1 MGKYEEEIF
10 EKTDIFT
17 NHSLDCAEILGKNTI
32 VECQKVYFLTLYD
45 RVAVTGK
52 RNQNQSLF
60 MVKTSKIRPETIK
73 SVALNMKI

>member
-32 VECQKVYFLTLYD
+32 VECQKVYFLTLLISGNILLY
-45 RVAVTGK
+45 
-52 RNQNQSLF
+52 F
-60 MVKTSKIRPETIK
+60 HVKC
-73 SVALNMKI
+73 N